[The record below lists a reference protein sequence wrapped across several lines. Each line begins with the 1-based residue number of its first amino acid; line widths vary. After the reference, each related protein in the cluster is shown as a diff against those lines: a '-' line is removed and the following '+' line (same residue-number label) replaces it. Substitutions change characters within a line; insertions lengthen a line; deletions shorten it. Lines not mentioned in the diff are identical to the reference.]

1 MQGFNMSILRAV
13 CHIEDKGFALAG
25 AASWTGGDILPC
37 HRSAGHRLMAAL
49 RGAST
54 HIAARCCISIV
65 AAILML
71 AAPTVGL
78 AATVTTTFNVQ
89 ITITNACTIVSATN
103 LNFGSVGVIGAAGVS
118 STSTITVLC
127 TSLAPYTVGLSAGA
141 GSGAT
146 VANRL
151 MTSAA
156 TNTVGYSLYQDAA
169 HSVVWGTTTGTD
181 TVAGTG
187 SGASQALTVYGHVP
201 SQSTPP
207 AAVYNDTVTVT
218 VTY

>member
-1 MQGFNMSILRAV
+1 MSTSSFARLWLKGRADSV
-13 CHIEDKGFALAG
+13 
-25 AASWTGGDILPC
+25 
-37 HRSAGHRLMAAL
+37 AAL
-49 RGAST
+49 RAAYP
-54 HIAARCCISIV
+54 HIAAPCCTSIAAALFIV
-65 AAILML
+65 AA
-71 AAPTVGL
+71 PTIGL
-78 AATVTTTFNVQ
+78 AATATTTFNVQ

-103 LNFGSVGVIGAAGVS
+103 LNFGSIGVIGAAGVG

-127 TSLAPYTVGLSAGA
+127 TTSAPYTVGVSAGT

-156 TNTVGYSLYQDAA
+156 SNTVGYSLYQDAG
-169 HSVVWGTTTGTD
+169 HSVLWGTTIGTD

-187 SGASQALTVYGHVP
+187 SGASQALTVYGQVP
-201 SQSTPP
+201 SQVTP
-207 AAVYNDTVTVT
+207 AAGVYNDTVTVT